1 MRYLVKNV
9 SLIFIFFL
17 GLSCSSKLSE
27 SFSQKKYSINSS
39 HNEDYKETPEHIKVL
54 NKDSFDSFN
63 SFFYEPYVLVFVFML
78 FLITII
84 TWISVKF
91 SKN

>member
-9 SLIFIFFL
+9 SLVFIFFL
-17 GLSCSSKLSE
+17 GLSCSSKLYK
-27 SFSQKKYSINSS
+27 SFPPKKYLTNPSKT
-39 HNEDYKETPEHIKVL
+39 EDIKEVPEHVQGL
-54 NKDSFDSFN
+54 NKDSIDSLFC
-63 SFFYEPYVLVFVFML
+63 EPYVLVFIFML

-84 TWISVKF
+84 TWISVRL